1 MSNFNIY
8 QFVVTAYLII
18 DRFKQWSVASGQ
30 QYGIIIYN
38 KMIWCQL
45 WHRHSSFVIHL
56 AWWWWWYYACYTKYM
71 TWFIFNWRNC
81 LCICQCVGAW
91 RMNSHFYLTSFNCF
105 KLSAILFCIRHCTM
119 ISSFVPDINDKL
131 QCY

>member
-18 DRFKQWSVASGQ
+18 DQFKQWSLASGQ
-30 QYGIIIYN
+30 HYGTIIYN

-81 LCICQCVGAW
+81 LSFFVCAFANVWVLGAW
-91 RMNSHFYLTSFNCF
+91 IHIFISHLLIALNFQ
-105 KLSAILFCIRHCTM
+105 LSYFALGIALWYRHLYQT
-119 ISSFVPDINDKL
+119 
-131 QCY
+131 